1 VPKISSYFG
10 GGSSVQTYD
19 ATVQHNQSNGTVH
32 NTFSASQLGLP
43 AYNGYGVTVSSGTLA
58 MLADATWA
66 NRVVKS
72 AIPSG
77 AGNQRVD
84 IINSGGESWA
94 RLHLADEKYPGGGST
109 GQLKRA
115 QKFQGGTCAVHAS
128 AAAAALQSRGVR
140 YPVNRVRTSL
150 PDGNTHEFLLL
161 GDRRQSG
168 DRNTVVVDPWAT
180 YPSACTLDQAVLHD
194 ASRGTHH
201 PVTQLLASY
210 RNEIWQSSIAS
221 ADVQRLSRIE
231 VLGTAEIEKKLGK
244 AGLPGLGSQQLV
256 NRALS
261 DDRFGQ
267 FDVRVATDPSTLY
280 KDDSGAGWQSFDPLI
295 R

>member
-1 VPKISSYFG
+1 MPKISSYFG

-19 ATVQHNQSNGTVH
+19 ATVQHNRSNATVH
-32 NTFSASQLGLP
+32 NTVDASQLGLP
-43 AYNGYGVTVSSGTLA
+43 AYHGYGVTVSSGTLE

-72 AIPSG
+72 AIPLG
-77 AGNQRVD
+77 AGNQKAD
-84 IINSGGESWA
+84 IVNSGGESWA
-94 RLHLADEKYPGGGST
+94 RLHLADAKYPGGGST

-128 AAAAALQSRGVR
+128 VAAAALQSRGVR
-140 YPVNRVRTSL
+140 YPVNRVRTGL

-168 DRNTVVVDPWAT
+168 DRNTVVVDSWAT

-194 ASRGTHH
+194 ASKGTHH
-201 PVTQLLASY
+201 PVTEILANH
-210 RNEIWQSSIAS
+210 RNEIWHSSIGS
-221 ADVQRLSRIE
+221 ADVNRLTKIE
-231 VLGTAEIEKKLGK
+231 VLGTAQLEKMLGK
-244 AGLPGLGSQQLV
+244 AKLPERGSAQLV
-256 NRALS
+256 NRGLT

-280 KDDSGAGWQSFDPLI
+280 KDDSGTGWQSFDPVL

>member
-1 VPKISSYFG
+1 MHKISSLFG

-19 ATVQHNQSNGTVH
+19 ATVRHSQSTATVH
-32 NTFSASQLGLP
+32 NTYDSSHLGLP

-72 AIPSG
+72 VIPSG
-77 AGNQRVD
+77 AGNQKTD
-84 IINSGGESWA
+84 IINSSGESWA
-94 RLHLADEKYPGGGST
+94 RLHLANAKYKHGGST
-109 GQLKRA
+109 NHLKRA
-115 QKFQGGTCAVHAS
+115 QEFQGGNCAVHAS
-128 AAAAALQSRGVR
+128 VAAAALQSRGVR
-140 YPVNRVRTSL
+140 YPVSRVRASL
-150 PDGNTHEFLLL
+150 PDGNSHEFLLL

-168 DRNTVVVDPWAT
+168 DRNTVVVDSWPT
-180 YPSACTLDQAVLHD
+180 YPSACTLDQAILHD
-194 ASRGTHH
+194 ASSGTHH
-201 PVTQLLASY
+201 PVTHLLESY
-210 RNEIWQSSIAS
+210 RNEIWESPVDS
-221 ADVQRLSRIE
+221 ADVRRLTKIK
-231 VLGTAEIEKKLGK
+231 VLGTDDLNEMLRKAKLPK
-244 AGLPGLGSQQLV
+244 LDSEQLV

-280 KDDSGAGWQSFDPLI
+280 KADSGTEWQSFDPIL